1 LAADSNEHL
10 AEVAVDIATG
20 GGSDLVRKLAEQ
32 AGSRSRLEEARDQL
46 VERLE
51 KRSDDLEASRALEL
65 VLAALPLLPPVED
78 FESVVGYDP
87 AWEKNDEGDG

>member
-1 LAADSNEHL
+1 VTASHL
-10 AEVAVDIATG
+10 ADVAVGIATG

-32 AGSRSRLEEARDQL
+32 AGSRARLEGARDEL
-46 VERLE
+46 VRRLE

-78 FESVVGYDP
+78 FEAVVGYDP
-87 AWEKNDEGDG
+87 AWENEGEGQG